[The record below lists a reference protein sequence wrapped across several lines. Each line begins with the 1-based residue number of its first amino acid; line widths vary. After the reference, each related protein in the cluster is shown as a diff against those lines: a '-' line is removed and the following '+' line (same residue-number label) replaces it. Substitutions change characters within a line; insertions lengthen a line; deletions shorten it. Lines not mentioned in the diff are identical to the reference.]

1 MVDTDPDAY
10 TPKYVTTSDVPIEV
24 PDDYSESEKRTALF
38 NAEADL
44 ELDLNGGDEIPQNE
58 ITQSHVKAVV
68 NLATY
73 HLVRPAVSPDDVTL
87 GDLGD
92 GGDQR
97 EAHAEQYVETY
108 EREIQKIAENVG
120 GESGV
125 YYGAS
130 GGGEGPFTANTR
142 QEHRY
147 GRNERRRREGSRT
160 SLLNED

>member
-1 MVDTDPDAY
+1 MANTDPDTY
-10 TPKYVTTSDVPIEV
+10 DPKYVEISDVPIEV
-24 PDDYSESEKRTALF
+24 DDVYDEKDKRTALF

-44 ELDLNGGDEIPQNE
+44 ELDLNGGEQISQDE

-73 HLVRPAVSPDDVTL
+73 HLVRPAVSPNDVTL
-87 GDLGD
+87 GDLED

-108 EREIQKIAENVG
+108 EREIQKITENVG
-120 GESGV
+120 GQSGT

-130 GGGEGPFTANTR
+130 GEGEGPFAVNTR

-147 GRNERRRREGSRT
+147 NRNERRRREGSRT
-160 SLLNED
+160 SYLNE